1 MPGNESKL
9 FVVMRIFYHIRI
21 GIATGFFILVKNRGK
36 FLLVLWKISKFVH
49 RSLSLQGGRTPFPG
63 FPPYRYCKFCH
74 FIGSLLDIGGR
85 NCYAEKKDT
94 EVSPMKKVKG
104 KSTRPEARAW
114 WRKNRLSC
122 LILAAAVVLF
132 FAVRA
137 AAVSREPSQSRGE
150 DYAEYERGVITDVLA
165 DNTETDEIS
174 DGGYRGEQLLL
185 ATVRTGQYKGETM
198 QVSNFVGPLY
208 GQPLQVGQSAVLLI
222 STYADGTHT
231 ATVYEYNRAVGLAV
245 IVGLFLL
252 VTVAVGGKVGAKS
265 LIALAVTL
273 ACLFYVLIP
282 LLMKGSPTLVT
293 VFLVC
298 AYITVVTMVI
308 LGGVCR
314 KTVCAA
320 LGTIAGTALALLF
333 GLLAQGILH
342 IDGLRLTDVEPLL
355 QLRQTGTPLG
365 LRGLLVAGVVISALG
380 AVMDVA
386 MSISSALT
394 EVHAVAPGR
403 SGRDLFRSGMNIGRD
418 MVGTMTNTLILAF
431 LGSGFSFIL
440 YLCSLGLNL
449 RQLISSPYVAT
460 EVISGVA
467 SSVGVILAVPLTAA
481 ITAAIV
487 TREKAVPAAA
497 EKAAEGK

>member
-1 MPGNESKL
+1 MPGYESKL

-36 FLLVLWKISKFVH
+36 ASFILWKMSKFV
-49 RSLSLQGGRTPFPG
+49 RRIPSPQWRGTPFPG
-63 FPPYRYCKFCH
+63 LPPYRYRKFCH

-104 KSTRPEARAW
+104 KSTRPKARAW

-132 FAVRA
+132 FAVR

-165 DNTETDEIS
+165 DNTETDEVS

-282 LLMKGSPTLVT
+282 LLMKGAPTLVT

-394 EVHAVAPGR
+394 EVHTVAPGR

-440 YLCSLGLNL
+440 YLCSLGLDL

-467 SSVGVILAVPLTAA
+467 SSIGVILAVPLTAA

-497 EKAAEGK
+497 DKAAEGK

>member
-1 MPGNESKL
+1 
-9 FVVMRIFYHIRI
+9 
-21 GIATGFFILVKNRGK
+21 
-36 FLLVLWKISKFVH
+36 
-49 RSLSLQGGRTPFPG
+49 
-63 FPPYRYCKFCH
+63 
-74 FIGSLLDIGGR
+74 
-85 NCYAEKKDT
+85 
-94 EVSPMKKVKG
+94 MKKVKG
-104 KSTRPEARAW
+104 KSTRPEARDW

-165 DNTETDEIS
+165 DNTETDEVS

-222 STYADGTHT
+222 STYADGAHT

-282 LLMKGSPTLVT
+282 LLT

-487 TREKAVPAAA
+487 TREKAVLSAAD
-497 EKAAEGK
+497 KAAEGK